1 MGLPVTVYRWDDV
14 GAPQIANQK
23 PSEIINVLKKCLV
36 DGYGSKTAL
45 GWTMPFEDVA
55 KQSVAFRNSITDGS
69 GGYFKIYSRDGND
82 NDRTLMRIQSAQS
95 MSDIDTL
102 FRPNY
107 KHAFELFDNRFTKW
121 VLIGT
126 SAGFYFICGL
136 LTNACGADQ
145 RYDSMFFAG
154 DFESVIQNDPSKF
167 IAISNPL
174 VNGGDNTSSYAS
186 GYNDGFQRCVYESDR
201 YWGYSSIRLYDTDN
215 SGNYYNYSFYSPQ
228 GVLLGSAVNIT
239 PDKNTQVGLY
249 GRIVIQM
256 TSVSTSSTGRR
267 FDGEYFNQSVK
278 SPVVR
283 GYLPAF
289 IVETYPRY
297 SKYDNYDVFEPHLG
311 QNSYLVRSFANLTGN
326 WIGCENWYE

>member
-82 NDRTLMRIQSAQS
+82 NDRTLMRIQSAQN
-95 MSDIDTL
+95 MSDIESL

-107 KHAFELFDNRFTKW
+107 KHAFELFDNRFTNW
-121 VLIGT
+121 VIIGT

-154 DFESVIQNDPSKF
+154 DFESVIQDDPSRF
-167 IAISNPL
+167 IAISNPVL
-174 VNGGDNTSSYAS
+174 GGSDFTSTYAS
-186 GYNDGFQRCVYESDR
+186 GYYDGFQRCVYDGSIQ
-201 YWGYSSIRLYDTDN
+201 WGYASLQLYDTDN
-215 SGNYYNYSFYSPQ
+215 SGNVAPYSFFSQ
-228 GVLLGSAVNIT
+228 AGVLLGNSVNIT
-239 PDKNTQVGLY
+239 PDKNRQLGLY
-249 GRIVIQM
+249 SRIVIQIAGLN
-256 TSVSTSSTGRR
+256 TASAAKRADGDYYSQSTL
-267 FDGEYFNQSVK
+267 
-278 SPVVR
+278 SPLLR
-283 GYLPAF
+283 GYLPGF
-289 IVETYPRY
+289 IVEYAPRY
-297 SKYDNYDVFEPHLG
+297 SHYDNYDVFENHLG
-311 QNSYLVRSFANLTGN
+311 DNSYLVRSFANLTGN
-326 WIGCENWYE
+326 WINCENWYE